1 MPPAEIQSILRTLQ
15 ALDISGQSDRSET
28 TNLAPVVRRVD
39 LRKDGIELSVDLESI
54 VPRGADSPPL
64 TITRFIPLRIGRRG
78 VAMRLVFGGGVSAR
92 KPDPSL
98 LKAVARGY
106 RWFHEVI
113 SDQGI
118 LPRDIAARERVNE
131 RFVRRLMPLAFLAPA
146 VIEAIVEGR
155 QPPNSPVN
163 SSAAVSRFPSSGR
176 SRLQRSGLLIKR
188 PARPAATLLVLP
200 LSLELRNTERRRK
213 KKRRRPKK
221 VPGRVGICFNRSF
234 SRRCP

>member
-1 MPPAEIQSILRTLQ
+1 LAEREGAASEFERGVRDSVHTVLKDQSALATTLHDSGVPPAEIQSILRTLQ

-155 QPPNSPVN
+155 QPPELTGEFLSRGIEIPVQWTKQ
-163 SSAAVSRFPSSGR
+163 AAALGF
-176 SRLQRSGLLIKR
+176 
-188 PARPAATLLVLP
+188 AD
-200 LSLELRNTERRRK
+200 
-213 KKRRRPKK
+213 
-221 VPGRVGICFNRSF
+221 
-234 SRRCP
+234 